1 MDSDRQHP
9 PSDRVE
15 RILTAH
21 PWLGEAQAWRLLSI
35 KYVLM
40 GPNQTIHN
48 PDHLQLIMQEWA
60 DHLAEMD
67 DAALR
72 QLCTWIER
80 NRLEPEQ
87 GES

>member
-1 MDSDRQHP
+1 MDSERQRP
-9 PSDRVE
+9 PSNRVE
-15 RILTAH
+15 RILAAH
-21 PWLGEAQAWRLLSI
+21 PWLEEAQAWRLLSI

-80 NRLEPEQ
+80 NRLEAE
-87 GES
+87 EDEL